1 MKILAIDYGSKRVGL
16 AIGDTDTGLALPHK
30 VLEAASAQELYSSLE
45 QVVAEEEI
53 ERVVVGKPITLAGR
67 ESEQT
72 KISLNFADSLAKY
85 LRVPVEL
92 FDERLPSRQADAVT
106 FGAGVPTRGRD
117 ELAAMFLLQDYLD
130 KQKSNNF

>member
-85 LRVPVEL
+85 L
-92 FDERLPSRQADAVT
+92 
-106 FGAGVPTRGRD
+106 
-117 ELAAMFLLQDYLD
+117 LAAMFLLQDYLD